1 MDLEKIGPFC
11 SCLYRIQCLLS
22 ILKFDSFG
30 LKNNWGDNT
39 LGTDG
44 GIIIGAMST
53 VVVVRF
59 YVALRALGAEAKE
72 HTY

>member
-1 MDLEKIGPFC
+1 MDSEKIGPFC
-11 SCLYRIQCLLS
+11 PCLYRIQCLLS

-30 LKNNWGDNT
+30 LKDNWGDNT

-44 GIIIGAMST
+44 GIIIRAMST

-59 YVALRALGAEAKE
+59 F
-72 HTY
+72 